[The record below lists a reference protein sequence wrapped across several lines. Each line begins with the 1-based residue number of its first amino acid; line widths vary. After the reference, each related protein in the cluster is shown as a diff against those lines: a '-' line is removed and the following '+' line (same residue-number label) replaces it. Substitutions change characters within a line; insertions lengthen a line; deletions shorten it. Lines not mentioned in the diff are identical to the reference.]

1 MQKVYRKPNLTMEK
15 LFEELS
21 LTIQNSQKTKTK
33 KRKTEPLF
41 AVKKY
46 NGKTHVRFPFYK
58 PISKIV
64 IIK

>member
-1 MQKVYRKPNLTMEK
+1 MEK